1 MGAFGKGR
9 FLIVAA
15 LLVALPTSDSTAA
28 LAGFCMQP
36 RAPSFFARKPSKPFC
51 AMDRSCDQWEV
62 DNYKSDIERYFRSL
76 KSYLGEVDTYY
87 EEAYAYAKCM
97 SDLD

>member
-1 MGAFGKGR
+1 
-9 FLIVAA
+9 
-15 LLVALPTSDSTAA
+15 
-28 LAGFCMQP
+28 
-36 RAPSFFARKPSKPFC
+36 
-51 AMDRSCDQWEV
+51 MDRSCEQWEV
-62 DNYKSDIERYFRSL
+62 DNYKSDVDRYFRSL